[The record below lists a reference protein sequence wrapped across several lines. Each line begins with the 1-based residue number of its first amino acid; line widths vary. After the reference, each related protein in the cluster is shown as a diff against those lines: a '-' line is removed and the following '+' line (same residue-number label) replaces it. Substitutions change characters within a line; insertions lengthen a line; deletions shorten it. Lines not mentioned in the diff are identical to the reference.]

1 MDCSYRMDREMD
13 SQDTASS
20 SSACPLESSGELPVR
35 MLRGGRKYADPP
47 PAKKRAAG
55 GGASMMD
62 EGSSSDSEIDFSALP
77 TWTKNTRVSTKWAID
92 TFVCWQKSRAA
103 RFPGNSEERPPSG
116 LLKSSDPQLLG
127 KWLGLFADEARKTD
141 GSYYPGKTVYH
152 ILAGLHRYM
161 RSLNPS
167 CPNFLSDGPHF
178 RSIHDAFVT
187 ERGNAAE
194 YKIHRSLSKEE
205 QDKLL
210 ASDTL
215 SIDTPDALLKALFV
229 LNAKSFGLHSAEH
242 QGRLKLSYLKRMTDP
257 LRYVYREQPAEAVS
271 VSSMS
276 RAKADKTVH
285 ALAGAQDAGNLC
297 PVHVL
302 DFYLKKIP
310 PEAFEKDVF
319 YLHPVKEWTS
329 SEHWFTLR
337 PMGRSAIAKLVGE
350 IRATLP
356 GLSSSS
362 DVGHSPGAG
371 VTSVAQGQEGDQTIA
386 PQSSQGSPPVS
397 VAPQVYVVHGS
408 DPNLSPASLEGG
420 DNSQPV
426 ILSTATSAV
435 SQNVITPQQ
444 QERMLEIARA
454 TPNPTNQP
462 LFFIPATCTVP
473 PGSATLP
480 TQTQDFFRTASI
492 TTPLNRS
499 LYPSTQQSAVTKQ
512 PRAGRQPSVPP
523 VIDLTATDTATQS
536 PPPANV
542 PAPAQTTNQQPTQ
555 PVQSSLPQ
563 STPSQA
569 FKKESQ
575 QLMLPSISGLPQL
588 VFNNC
593 HVSIFITQQAAPSS
607 TSSEE

>member
-1 MDCSYRMDREMD
+1 MDA
-13 SQDTASS
+13 QDTAVSS
-20 SSACPLESSGELPVR
+20 SVSPLESSGELPAR
-35 MLRGGRKYADPP
+35 LLRGLRKYADPP
-47 PAKKRAAG
+47 PTKKRAAG
-55 GGASMMD
+55 GGASRSMTD
-62 EGSSSDSEIDFSALP
+62 EGSSSDSDVDFSVLP
-77 TWTKNTRVSTKWAID
+77 TWTKNTRDSTKWAVD

-103 RFPGNSEERPPSG
+103 RFPDNSEERPPSG

-141 GSYYPGKTVYH
+141 GKYYPAKTVYH
-152 ILAGLHRYM
+152 ILAGLYRYM

-187 ERGNAAE
+187 ERGNAVE
-194 YKIHRSLSKEE
+194 YKIHRSLSEEE

-210 ASDTL
+210 ASGTL

-242 QGRLKLSYLKRMTDP
+242 QGRLKLGYLKRMTDP

-276 RAKADKTVH
+276 RGKADKTVH
-285 ALAGAQDAGNLC
+285 ALAGAQEGNLC
-297 PVHVL
+297 HVHVL

-319 YLHPVKEWTS
+319 YLHPVKDWAS

-362 DVGHSPGAG
+362 DVGRSPGAG
-371 VTSVAQGQEGDQTIA
+371 VTSGSLGREDDQTIV

-397 VAPQVYVVHGS
+397 VAPLVYVVHGS

-435 SQNVITPQQ
+435 AQNIITPQQ

-473 PGSATLP
+473 PGSTTLP
-480 TQTQDFFRTASI
+480 TETHDFFQIPHTATI
-492 TTPLNRS
+492 TSPLNRS
-499 LYPSTQQSAVTKQ
+499 LYQQSAVTQ
-512 PRAGRQPSVPP
+512 PPCAAQPP

-536 PPPANV
+536 PPPAYV
-542 PAPAQTTNQQPTQ
+542 PAPAQTTNQQPAQ

-569 FKKESQ
+569 PKKESQ
-575 QLMLPSISGLPQL
+575 QLMLPSNSGLPQL

-593 HVSIFITQQAAPSS
+593 HVSIFVTQQAAPSS